1 MNFSDK
7 FPNLPRVFI
16 QPIMK
21 YVRKPDVFWDLSPEE
36 KERWIASTS
45 EGRKAIEIEYRI
57 REVDNIGM
65 HPRTDAG

>member
-1 MNFSDK
+1 
-7 FPNLPRVFI
+7 
-16 QPIMK
+16 MK